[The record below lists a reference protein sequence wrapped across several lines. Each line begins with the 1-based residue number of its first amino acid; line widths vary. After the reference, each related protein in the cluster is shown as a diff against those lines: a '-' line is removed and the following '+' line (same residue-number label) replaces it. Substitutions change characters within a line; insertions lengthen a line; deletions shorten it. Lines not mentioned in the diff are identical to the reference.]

1 MNAKKYLSS
10 TSSSCLLCLLPEET
24 KETCKYICPWRQPLP
39 VLLSLTCR
47 RLTDRQRALMMSYAE
62 DETDVDGTVNGVTNT
77 ASGELWELSVPSP
90 WSWRGGAHCFL
101 RARAQE
107 GELRWC
113 SDGISTTCQACYFRS
128 HFSMMLIGCSI
139 KESSSLFPG
148 SITLLFPGQRL
159 CDQGVGV
166 EILQGPSEIWWVSL
180 QWWMPSAAC
189 SHPYASS
196 NFFIAEVEK
205 GRCFR
210 PALCWRESVLLS
222 VCFWLQ

>member
-1 MNAKKYLSS
+1 
-10 TSSSCLLCLLPEET
+10 
-24 KETCKYICPWRQPLP
+24 
-39 VLLSLTCR
+39 
-47 RLTDRQRALMMSYAE
+47 MMSYAE

-90 WSWRGGAHCFL
+90 WSWRGGAQCFL

-166 EILQGPSEIWWVSL
+166 EILQGPSEIW
-180 QWWMPSAAC
+180 
-189 SHPYASS
+189 
-196 NFFIAEVEK
+196 
-205 GRCFR
+205 
-210 PALCWRESVLLS
+210 
-222 VCFWLQ
+222 